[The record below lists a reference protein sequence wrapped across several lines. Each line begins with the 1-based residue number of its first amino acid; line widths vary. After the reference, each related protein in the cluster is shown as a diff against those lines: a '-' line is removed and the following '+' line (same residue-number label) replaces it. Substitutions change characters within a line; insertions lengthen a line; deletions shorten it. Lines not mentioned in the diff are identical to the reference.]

1 MPTHHPRPDPPPS
14 PRLATVRHFWRI
26 FRLLA
31 LLAIAIAAIAV
42 ALVARGDPTPMRH
55 IHMLIATALG
65 IGLTVLVGTGLMT
78 LVFISNSSGHD
89 RAAAGTH
96 QENDKE

>member
-1 MPTHHPRPDPPPS
+1 MPQPDTLPTPPNAAM
-14 PRLATVRHFWRI
+14 RRFWRI

-31 LLAIAIAAIAV
+31 LLSIVIAAIAV
-42 ALVARGDPTPMRH
+42 VLVAQGDPTIH
-55 IHMLIATALG
+55 VHMLIATALG

-89 RAAAGTH
+89 RAAAQTPEETD
-96 QENDKE
+96 END